1 MAEYRLTPDELIAK
15 DFRLIKSSRRGYHP
29 YGRSDWVTTIRTVY
43 KKTGNVIAG
52 FLQDEYPH
60 VYVQGVWI
68 YGNWD
73 KALCAAGFKSLPLR
87 QTFHLP
93 GKALPRF
100 FWFTVKSL
108 CHLNQ
113 LFRVNSPAYAQFW
126 FTASGALVALTLTL
140 SYVTY

>member
-73 KALCAAGFKSLPLR
+73 KALRAAGSNPSLSAKLFTYLAKR
-87 QTFHLP
+87 CHVFFGLQS
-93 GKALPRF
+93 KAC
-100 FWFTVKSL
+100 VI
-108 CHLNQ
+108 
-113 LFRVNSPAYAQFW
+113 
-126 FTASGALVALTLTL
+126 
-140 SYVTY
+140 